1 MLNVT
6 IIIKDN
12 LHHYFDYL
20 EEACTTAIVIATA
33 IVNLMDIEN
42 SRQLITILDLVFH

>member
-20 EEACTTAIVIATA
+20 EEACTTAIV
-33 IVNLMDIEN
+33 NLLVMDIEN
-42 SRQLITILDLVFH
+42 SRQLITILNLVFD